1 MSAISFNAEAAKSYD
16 EGPRRL
22 VPGYAVFQH
31 LIALLLDSELK
42 DDASILVMAAGGG
55 AELMGIAPKRES
67 WKLTGVDPSPDM
79 LALAEGKLQSAGYG
93 DRVTLLA
100 GYVADAPE
108 GPFDA
113 ATSCLVMPFIADDGG
128 KLDYLRQLRRRLR
141 PGAPLFLVEGFAARD
156 PAGWARYIKSYTMHA
171 VAHGVDEAL
180 MDRAV
185 GAQASLHYVS
195 VQRHKELFAEAGFRD
210 VEQFFQALHIHGWIA
225 RA

>member
-16 EGPRRL
+16 DGPRRL
-22 VPGYAVFQH
+22 VPGYAVFQN
-31 LIALLLDSELK
+31 LIALLLDAELK

-55 AELMGIAPKRES
+55 AELMAIAPKRAS
-67 WKLTGVDPSPDM
+67 WRLTGVDPSPDM
-79 LALAEGKLQSAGYG
+79 LALAEGKLRSAGYG
-93 DRVTLLA
+93 DRVALVT

-141 PGAPLFLVEGFAARD
+141 PGAPLFMVEGFAARD
-156 PAGWARYIKSYTMHA
+156 PAGWERYIKSYTMHA
-171 VAHGVDEAL
+171 LAHGVDGAL
-180 MDRAV
+180 MERAV

-195 VQRHKELFAEAGFRD
+195 VERHKALFAEAGFVG